1 MTVFNLGQHC
11 ERRVSLFHAFTHWE
25 FALFQVIEEK
35 VTAVETRNREK
46 MKKKKKKKRLI
57 DTADP
62 DNILDWLEKKDVVAQ
77 VIYLVLAS
85 EKKYL
90 IIFISNGESYR
101 S

>member
-1 MTVFNLGQHC
+1 MQSMMMDSPLYQEKTVFKLGQHC

-46 MKKKKKKKRLI
+46 MKKKKKKRLI
-57 DTADP
+57 DTVDP

-77 VIYLVLAS
+77 VIHLVLA
-85 EKKYL
+85 
-90 IIFISNGESYR
+90 GEENI
-101 S
+101 